1 MCQIMCAQVATMF
14 EWSTMEVKEQGA
26 HVRTRRTPQ
35 EKTVDRMI
43 AQMFPSQNIM
53 TLIAIVFRDMDIN
66 YKQLDPSQAS
76 LLQVE
81 PPDI

>member
-1 MCQIMCAQVATMF
+1 MCAQVATMF

-66 YKQLDPSQAS
+66 YKQLDPS
-76 LLQVE
+76 
-81 PPDI
+81 